1 MSSWTGLLDCL
12 PGRSALSPGS
22 LAAWLADLER
32 GRPSFMERGGLG
44 DGLLAKLLGQL
55 ADLGLWEA
63 TVAAERLQKG

>member
-1 MSSWTGLLDCL
+1 MSWIALLDCL
-12 PGRSALSPGS
+12 PGNA
-22 LAAWLADLER
+22 ADLGR
-32 GRPSFMERGGLG
+32 AGRPSWRTGRSG